1 MRTVYS
7 RKNLFFLNIY
17 LYIFAISCF
26 KIYCQASIFLRR
38 PKRCKYGLQFMQEVD
53 WSSTAQGSLWVWAG
67 CLPALQLVSTWCSTA
82 LDSLQTTMLLVMSE
96 WESVQVIF
104 VLLCSGLASLP
115 LQTLFRTAVLTI
127 PLKGQK
133 LRQLFAFRRR
143 VGSGVCVKLQIR
155 H

>member
-1 MRTVYS
+1 
-7 RKNLFFLNIY
+7 
-17 LYIFAISCF
+17 
-26 KIYCQASIFLRR
+26 
-38 PKRCKYGLQFMQEVD
+38 
-53 WSSTAQGSLWVWAG
+53 
-67 CLPALQLVSTWCSTA
+67 
-82 LDSLQTTMLLVMSE
+82 MLLVMSE

-133 LRQLFAFRRR
+133 LRQLFAFRRT